1 MKQSKKRT
9 ELIAK
14 FWNWIDVNDNP
25 TADINAAMAIMTD
38 KQLEQYVDE
47 RVGEI
52 GECPA
57 CGTALQDD
65 VCQNE
70 ECDS

>member
-1 MKQSKKRT
+1 MNQSKKRT

-14 FWNWIDVNDNP
+14 FWNRIDASENP
-25 TADINAAMAIMTD
+25 EADINAAMAIMTD

-52 GECPA
+52 GKSFLWHS
-57 CGTALQDD
+57 TTR
-65 VCQNE
+65 
-70 ECDS
+70 